1 MKINTSI
8 FLVAILYGCGSA
20 ISPVD
25 QGLID
30 QVMHIG
36 NGSEPQGLDPHIVT
50 GAPEHHLLI
59 TMCEGLTISNPE
71 GGANLPGM
79 AESWEI
85 SEDGKTYIFNIRKDA
100 KWSNGDEFL
109 AEDLKIP
116 HAKIYSQIISF
127 EKSRKYGE
135 NKKGF
140 LMKI

>member
-1 MKINTSI
+1 MKKITSI
-8 FLVAILYGCGSA
+8 FLVAILYGCGSSV
-20 ISPVD
+20 SPVD

-36 NGSEPQGLDPHIVT
+36 NGSEPQGLDPHVVT
-50 GAPEHHLLI
+50 GVPEHHLLI

-100 KWSNGDEFL
+100 KL
-109 AEDLKIP
+109 
-116 HAKIYSQIISF
+116 
-127 EKSRKYGE
+127 GE
-135 NKKGF
+135 W
-140 LMKI
+140 